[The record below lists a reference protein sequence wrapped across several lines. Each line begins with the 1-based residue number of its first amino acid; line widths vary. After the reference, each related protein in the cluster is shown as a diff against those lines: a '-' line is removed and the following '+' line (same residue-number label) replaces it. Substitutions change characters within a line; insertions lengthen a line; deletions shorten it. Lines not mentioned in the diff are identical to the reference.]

1 MVEGQNILVVGARSG
16 GYGASIARAAAQ
28 SGARVFGTSLTP
40 EDPREQAFF
49 HNIGTVLIDKPL
61 RFDFDRRSRVFDALA
76 DIEQRLKGY
85 GVERL
90 DAVIHTIA
98 GGFPRQPS
106 VMKAVSDILKGR
118 QTFFDM
124 ATAVK
129 RNVYYVNG
137 GSFEDLMNGLPSI
150 TDESTQYLALTYR
163 GNLPYFISHTKRYLE
178 KIAER
183 AARKGKLTVIAALP
197 EAWTE
202 SSQFFTGI
210 ELAVLYNYLT
220 ELKGQTGVSEDIAPF
235 FNQMVA
241 SLAEIEGLDRLAKS
255 LESFY
260 EKQWAT
266 IIGSSD
272 IAELSNTVRDLFNRL
287 RNEGMFTALRRAVE
301 AISDFVRDASGLII
315 VREFIAGRRYE
326 AGDVRQIFSKDLM
339 GRSEIG
345 KAKPREELQRKPA
358 PNRKWL
364 YFCKDDIR
372 STLSMYGKNFLF
384 VDRVIMEDG
393 EVVDGKIGF
402 ARFTV
407 PTPEENPI
415 LKDHFV
421 GMPLFGGHL
430 QMEAVAQL
438 GTFMMLQVLKGRR
451 LFPILTG
458 TEFPDLNTMAPP
470 GETLT
475 MVGVIRLRDKRDL
488 MLEAFIE
495 NRYARSKGIVRGMI
509 LNERV
514 FRKMLSSFRTDGL
527 PSDDEE
533 YTL

>member
-1 MVEGQNILVVGARSG
+1 
-16 GYGASIARAAAQ
+16 
-28 SGARVFGTSLTP
+28 
-40 EDPREQAFF
+40 
-49 HNIGTVLIDKPL
+49 
-61 RFDFDRRSRVFDALA
+61 
-76 DIEQRLKGY
+76 
-85 GVERL
+85 
-90 DAVIHTIA
+90 
-98 GGFPRQPS
+98 
-106 VMKAVSDILKGR
+106 
-118 QTFFDM
+118 
-124 ATAVK
+124 
-129 RNVYYVNG
+129 
-137 GSFEDLMNGLPSI
+137 
-150 TDESTQYLALTYR
+150 
-163 GNLPYFISHTKRYLE
+163 
-178 KIAER
+178 
-183 AARKGKLTVIAALP
+183 
-197 EAWTE
+197 
-202 SSQFFTGI
+202 
-210 ELAVLYNYLT
+210 
-220 ELKGQTGVSEDIAPF
+220 
-235 FNQMVA
+235 
-241 SLAEIEGLDRLAKS
+241 
-255 LESFY
+255 
-260 EKQWAT
+260 
-266 IIGSSD
+266 
-272 IAELSNTVRDLFNRL
+272 
-287 RNEGMFTALRRAVE
+287 MFTALRRAVE